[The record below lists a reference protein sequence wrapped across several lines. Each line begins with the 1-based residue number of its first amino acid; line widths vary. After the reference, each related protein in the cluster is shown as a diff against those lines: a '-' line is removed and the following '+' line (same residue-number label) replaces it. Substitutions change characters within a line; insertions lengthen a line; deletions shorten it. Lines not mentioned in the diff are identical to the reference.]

1 MRLRWFPDT
10 WESSS
15 TSHITSAMSA
25 FHPDPGETP
34 VAATSA
40 RLQSEHDRADPMRR
54 ILRDATRG
62 DHRSI
67 DQQSPPSILPIAP
80 AIACFS
86 AIHHAALSHLAGR
99 WRAQD
104 QADFSGL
111 LHCLA
116 EDLRAL
122 GSLVGFPGTPERQ
135 RADSLR
141 QWGIAYVIRGS
152 RLGGAVL
159 RQRVPAAIPP
169 PTSPT
174 SRPSPGLNS

>member
-1 MRLRWFPDT
+1 
-10 WESSS
+10 
-15 TSHITSAMSA
+15 
-25 FHPDPGETP
+25 
-34 VAATSA
+34 
-40 RLQSEHDRADPMRR
+40 MRR

-67 DQQSPPSILPIAP
+67 DQ
-80 AIACFS
+80 AISTLDFTDRASYRMFL

-159 RQRVPAAIPP
+159 RQRVPAGYPTAYLAHVPAITWPEFLNQLEHG
-169 PTSPT
+169 TQAMNRRAHAQIIRGAKQAFEAFAAAT
-174 SRPSPGLNS
+174 AAFGLRPE